1 MGRMQNKVAV
11 ITGAGVGMGRC
22 HALLFAKEG
31 ASVVVTD
38 INEKTGRETVG
49 LIEKAGGKAIFI
61 RHDVS
66 KASEW
71 ESVCSSAVS
80 HFGRIDALV
89 NNAGILTL
97 KTLEE
102 TSEQDWDLI
111 FDINAKGV
119 FLGCKAVLPGMKL
132 AGGGSIVNISSIY
145 GLIGAP
151 SAAAYQASKG
161 AVRLLTKA
169 AAVDLA
175 KFNIRVNSV
184 HPGVIATE
192 MTKDMLS
199 DPEVKKAVLG
209 TTILG
214 RPARP
219 EEVSPAVLFLASD
232 EASFMTGSE
241 VVVDGGY
248 TTQ

>member
-11 ITGAGVGMGRC
+11 ITGAGTGMGRT
-22 HALLFAKEG
+22 HALLLAREG

-38 INEKTGRETVG
+38 VNETTGRETAA

-71 ESVCSSAVS
+71 EAVCAKAVS
-80 HFGRIDALV
+80 HFGRIDTLV

-97 KTLEE
+97 KTVDE
-102 TSEQDWDLI
+102 TTEAEWDLI

-119 FLGCKAVLPGMKL
+119 FLGIKAVLPGMKL

-145 GLIGAP
+145 GIVGAP
-151 SAAAYQASKG
+151 SAAAYQGTKG
-161 AVRLLTKA
+161 AVRLLTKSC
-169 AAVDLA
+169 AVDLA

-184 HPGVIATE
+184 HPGVIATD
-192 MTKDMLS
+192 MTKELLK
-199 DPEVKKAVLG
+199 DPEVAKVLLG

-214 RPARP
+214 RPAQP
-219 EEVSPAVLFLASD
+219 EEVSNAVLFLASD

-241 VVVDGGY
+241 MVVDGGY
-248 TTQ
+248 TAM

>member
-38 INEKTGRETVG
+38 INEKTGHETAG

-71 ESVCSSAVS
+71 EAVCSSAVS

-97 KTLEE
+97 KPLEE
-102 TSEQDWDLI
+102 TTEQDWDLI
-111 FDINAKGV
+111 FNINAKGV

-241 VVVDGGY
+241 MVVDGGY
-248 TTQ
+248 TAQ

>member
-11 ITGAGVGMGRC
+11 VTGAGVGMGRT
-22 HALLFAKEG
+22 HALLLAREG

-38 INEKTGRETVG
+38 VNETTGRETVG

-71 ESVCSSAVS
+71 EAVCSSAVS
-80 HFGRIDALV
+80 QFGRIDTLV
-89 NNAGILTL
+89 NNAGILTM
-97 KTLEE
+97 KTVDE
-102 TSEQDWDLI
+102 TTEAEWDLI

-119 FLGCKAVLPGMKL
+119 FLGIKAVLPGMKL

-145 GLIGAP
+145 GIVGAP
-151 SAAAYQASKG
+151 SAAAYQGTKG
-161 AVRLLTKA
+161 AVRLLTKS

-184 HPGVIATE
+184 HPGVIATD
-192 MTKDMLS
+192 MTKELLK
-199 DPEVKKAVLG
+199 DPEVAKALLG

-214 RPARP
+214 RPAQP
-219 EEVSPAVLFLASD
+219 EEVSNAVLFLASD

-241 VVVDGGY
+241 MVVDGGY
-248 TTQ
+248 TAM

>member
-1 MGRMQNKVAV
+1 MDRMKGKVAI

-22 HALLFAKEG
+22 HATLLAKEG

-38 INEKTGRETVG
+38 INETTGQETVS
-49 LIEKAGGKAIFI
+49 LVERAGGKAIFV

-66 KASEW
+66 KANEW
-71 ESVCSSAVS
+71 EAVCAAAVGR
-80 HFGRIDALV
+80 FGRIDTLV

-97 KTLEE
+97 KPLEE
-102 TSEQDWDLI
+102 TTEADWDLI
-111 FDINAKGV
+111 FNINAKGV
-119 FLGCKAVLPGMKL
+119 FLGCKAVLHGMKL

-145 GLIGAP
+145 GLVGAP
-151 SAAAYQASKG
+151 GAAAYEATKG

-184 HPGVIATE
+184 HPGVIATA

-241 VVVDGGY
+241 MVVDGGY
-248 TTQ
+248 TAQ

>member
-1 MGRMQNKVAV
+1 MGRMKDKVAV
-11 ITGAGVGMGRC
+11 ITGAGAGMGRC

-38 INEKTGRETVG
+38 INEKNGQETAS

-61 RHDVS
+61 RHDAS

-71 ESVCSSAVS
+71 DAVCAAAVS
-80 HFGRIDALV
+80 RFGRIDSLV

-97 KTLEE
+97 KPLED
-102 TSEQDWDLI
+102 TSEQEWDRI

-151 SAAAYQASKG
+151 SAAAYQATKG

-184 HPGVIATE
+184 HPGVIATD
-192 MTKDMLS
+192 MTKDLLV
-199 DPEVKKAVLG
+199 DPVVTKALLG

-241 VVVDGGY
+241 MVVDGGY
-248 TTQ
+248 TAQ